1 MIDLYVWGW
10 YNEIK
15 YSYMKEGISLS
26 ENEKIYFVG
35 TPHGMM
41 RVPESKLE
49 EFKELKKKWE
59 EEAKQKEDEGKEE
72 Q

>member
-1 MIDLYVWGW
+1 M
-10 YNEIK
+10 
-15 YSYMKEGISLS
+15 SS
-26 ENEKIYFVG
+26 EEKIYYMG

-41 RVPESKLE
+41 RVSESKME

-59 EEAKQKEDEGKEE
+59 EQAKQKEDEGKEE

>member
-1 MIDLYVWGW
+1 M
-10 YNEIK
+10 
-15 YSYMKEGISLS
+15 SS
-26 ENEKIYFVG
+26 EEKIYYMG

-41 RVPESKLE
+41 RVPESKME

-59 EEAKQKEDEGKEE
+59 EQAKQKEDEGKEE